1 MVYINDQNSNLKEI
15 IENCDYISLGF
26 SSREEV
32 QERLK
37 DAFSLSFTVL
47 DEVDLEE
54 NIQDVAEEYLIGD
67 NIPSELRKANWTF
80 SGAMESKV
88 KELANDWYPLAI
100 EMYGGLISTNYA
112 VNFEKQE
119 LETIDS
125 LTEELERIP
134 VVVEYCRNPGKTE
147 MSKEFGSYY
156 EQEPEFATATIHCD
170 LSLKS
175 KIMIEVDRI
184 NTRIAE
190 ADIEAEL

>member
-1 MVYINDQNSNLKEI
+1 MVYINDQNSNLKKI

-67 NIPSELRKANWTF
+67 NIPSELRKVNWTF

-88 KELANDWYPLAI
+88 KELANDWYPIAMMKFQQTTL
-100 EMYGGLISTNYA
+100 STLKN
-112 VNFEKQE
+112 
-119 LETIDS
+119 
-125 LTEELERIP
+125 
-134 VVVEYCRNPGKTE
+134 RN
-147 MSKEFGSYY
+147 
-156 EQEPEFATATIHCD
+156 
-170 LSLKS
+170 
-175 KIMIEVDRI
+175 
-184 NTRIAE
+184 
-190 ADIEAEL
+190 